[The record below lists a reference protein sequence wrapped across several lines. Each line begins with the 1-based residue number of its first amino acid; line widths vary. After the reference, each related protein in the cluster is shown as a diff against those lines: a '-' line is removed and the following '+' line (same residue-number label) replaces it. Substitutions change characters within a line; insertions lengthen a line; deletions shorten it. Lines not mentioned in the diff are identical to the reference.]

1 MKRAVTFC
9 LIGVG
14 FLATFAGSC
23 DENHVDAHR
32 STKVDKRGA
41 EVYAMPDE
49 FPNIATKCV
58 GHGYRAYVTTHSK
71 DDTQPVLVKDSN
83 CE

>member
-1 MKRAVTFC
+1 LRRIIILCV
-9 LIGVG
+9 IGVG

-23 DENHVDAHR
+23 DENHVDASK
-32 STKVDKRGA
+32 STKVDKQGA

-49 FPNIATKCV
+49 FPNVATKCV

-71 DDTQPVLVKDSN
+71 DDTPPQLVKDSG